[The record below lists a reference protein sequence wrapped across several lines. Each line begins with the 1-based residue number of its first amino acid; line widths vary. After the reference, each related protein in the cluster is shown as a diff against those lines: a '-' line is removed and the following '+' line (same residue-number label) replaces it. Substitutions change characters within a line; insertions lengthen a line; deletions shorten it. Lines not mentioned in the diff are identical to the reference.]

1 MIEDPLD
8 GQDFQNRAKKIQ
20 AVQKSGCNGLNYS
33 KI

>member
-1 MIEDPLD
+1 MEDPLD

-20 AVQKSGCNGLNYS
+20 AVHQSSYNGLNYS